1 MINFRYNQNERSND
15 LGKTDRSILNR
26 ISNYQNMG
34 SNDLSDNPSL
44 SLNSNS
50 DTTEFATNNYKVEY
64 EKLLAKDKQQ
74 TPNRGMVYQKYE
86 S

>member
-1 MINFRYNQNERSND
+1 
-15 LGKTDRSILNR
+15 
-26 ISNYQNMG
+26 MG

-44 SLNSNS
+44 SLNSYS